1 MAGLDLVTL
10 KLSDI
15 GQMLAEGTPPAPKRQ
30 LANLENCHNINV
42 LFWGMTCIE
51 LARYEQH
58 NKLHYP
64 GGACSPRC
72 IATTLLRSSAASTN
86 SPLTCALTFSNAS
99 ARARHAVSLL

>member
-1 MAGLDLVTL
+1 MARLDLITL
-10 KLSDI
+10 ELSDI
-15 GQMLAEGTPPAPKRQ
+15 GQMVAEGTPPAPKRQ
-30 LANLENCHNINV
+30 WLNLENCHNINV

-58 NKLHYP
+58 

-86 SPLTCALTFSNAS
+86 NPLTCALTFSNAS
-99 ARARHAVSLL
+99 VRARHAVSLL